1 MFLNKENNMKRY
13 TLIHSTFLEEGEAA
27 REVAVMDIEQTGQ
40 SRMQDLETV
49 FIKTQNLDGSWSMG
63 KTIQLRDGSWI
74 ENEDYDERVVCL
86 LPLKTHKGRQYGMRS
101 TSVGDHIK
109 TDCGELWIC
118 ASMGWERVDELEINN
133 YRAGRA

>member
-1 MFLNKENNMKRY
+1 MKALKRY
-13 TLIHSTFLEEGEAA
+13 TLIHSAFLDADETAT
-27 REVAVMDIEQTGQ
+27 EVAVIDLEQTGQ

-49 FIKTQNLDGSWSMG
+49 FQITQNIEGSWSQG
-63 KTIQLRDGSWI
+63 GLIQTRDGEWI
-74 ENEDYDERVVCL
+74 KNEDYDERVCTIVP
-86 LPLKTHKGRQYGMRS
+86 LPVHKGRKYGLRS

-118 ASMGWERVDELEINN
+118 ASLGWKRVDELVENN